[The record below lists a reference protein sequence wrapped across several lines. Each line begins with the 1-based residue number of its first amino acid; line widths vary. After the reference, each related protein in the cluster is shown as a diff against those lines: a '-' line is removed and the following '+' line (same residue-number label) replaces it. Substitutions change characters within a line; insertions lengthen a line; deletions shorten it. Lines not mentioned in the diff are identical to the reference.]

1 MVLSRW
7 LVVGAGWYVLATT
20 IAMVIVARVRLDSW
34 MAEGTDE
41 DGVYRSAIPNIVI
54 VLLLVVSI
62 GSTWLS
68 GLASTPDAAWRDD
81 DEVAAITMFGVRR
94 VRIPGSFVVPF
105 RILTNVG
112 ACHGVLVVD
121 RRLRPLLLIEPFG
134 PGSRGRIDRLLQ
146 RVT

>member
-1 MVLSRW
+1 MRHDHLTMERSERALPRHRADALAPPPTAPEPMVLSRW

-62 GSTWLS
+62 GSTWL
-68 GLASTPDAAWRDD
+68 
-81 DEVAAITMFGVRR
+81 
-94 VRIPGSFVVPF
+94 
-105 RILTNVG
+105 
-112 ACHGVLVVD
+112 
-121 RRLRPLLLIEPFG
+121 
-134 PGSRGRIDRLLQ
+134 
-146 RVT
+146 